1 MTSHNT
7 ATTKR
12 LIRLP
17 EVRRTVALS
26 RSEIYRLIALKRFP
40 PPVPLTGGRAVAW
53 DFDEIQEWVRGR
65 IAARS

>member
-1 MTSHNT
+1 MTAHD
-7 ATTKR
+7 APTTKR

-26 RSEIYRLIALKRFP
+26 RSEIYRLVALKRFP
-40 PPVPLTGGRAVAW
+40 PPIPLTGGRAVAW
-53 DFDEIQEWVRGR
+53 DVDEIQEWVRSR